1 MRKTTKVWLITAAS
15 LVLIGCILFVGVM
28 SMLEWD
34 FTKLSTTKYE
44 TNTYEV
50 SEAFDSISI
59 NTDTADIVFAL
70 SDDGKCKVECYEGE
84 NTNHSVAVK
93 NNMLVIDTNPKSWY
107 YYIGLSFDSSKITV
121 YLPSTQY
128 TSLQI
133 DESTGDVKI
142 PNEFMFKNAD
152 ISLSTG
158 NVHFCGSASDIL
170 KIKTSTGAISVENI
184 SVGSLDLKVTTGTV
198 TVSDV
203 NCEGDVTVGVST
215 GKTYLSDTRCK
226 NVISSGSTGDIS
238 IDNVIAEEKFSIK
251 RSTGKVNFIGS
262 DASEIFVETNTGDVT
277 GSLLTDKVFIIQTD
291 TGNVNVPKTVDGGRC
306 EIITDTGNIKIKI
319 D

>member
-1 MRKTTKVWLITAAS
+1 MRKTTKAWLIIAAF
-15 LVLIGCILFVGVM
+15 LMLIGCILFVGVM

-50 SEAFDSISI
+50 GEAFDSISI

-70 SDDGKCKVECYEGE
+70 SDDGKCSVECYEDE
-84 NTNHSVAVK
+84 DTTHSVAVE
-93 NNMLVIDTNPKSWY
+93 NNMLVVGTNPKSWY
-107 YYIGLSFDSSKITV
+107 DYIGFNLGFPKITV
-121 YLPSTQY
+121 HLPSTQY
-128 TSLQI
+128 ASLHI
-133 DESTGDVKI
+133 DESTGDVEI
-142 PNEFMFKNAD
+142 PNAFVFKNVD

-158 NVHFCGSASDIL
+158 DVIFCASASEIV
-170 KIKTSTGAISVENI
+170 KIKSTTGAIRVENT

-203 NCEGDVTVGVST
+203 NCEGDVTVDVLT
-215 GKTYLSDTRCK
+215 GKTSLSDTQCK
-226 NVISSGSTGDIS
+226 NVISNGSTGGIS
-238 IDNVIAEEKFSIK
+238 IDNVIAEEKFSIQRK
-251 RSTGKVNFIGS
+251 TGKVKFTGS
-262 DASEIFVETNTGDVT
+262 DAAEIFVETNTGDVT

-291 TGNVNVPKTVDGGRC
+291 TGNVDVPKTMDGGRC
-306 EIITDTGNIKIKI
+306 EIITDTGDIKIEI

>member
-15 LVLIGCILFVGVM
+15 LVLIGCILFVVVM

-84 NTNHSVAVK
+84 NTKHSVAVK

-128 TSLQI
+128 TSLHI

-158 NVHFCGSASDIL
+158 NVHFCGSASEIL

-203 NCEGDVTVGVST
+203 NCEGDITVGVST

-277 GSLLTDKVFIIQTD
+277 GSLLNDKVFIIQTD